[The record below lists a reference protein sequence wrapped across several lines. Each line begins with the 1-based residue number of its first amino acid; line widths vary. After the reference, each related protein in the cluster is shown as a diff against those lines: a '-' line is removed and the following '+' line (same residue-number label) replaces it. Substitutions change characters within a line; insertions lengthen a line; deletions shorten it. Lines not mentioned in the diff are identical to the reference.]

1 MPVRSIGAL
10 ALAAALAMPTAS
22 LAFDESKYPDLKGQW
37 TRARE
42 PILGGG
48 QAPFDPSK
56 PTGRGQQAPLT
67 PEDQAIY
74 EANLADQATG

>member
-48 QAPFDPSK
+48 QAPFDPSTPTK
-56 PTGRGQQAPLT
+56 PPADRATGRAAS
-67 PEDQAIY
+67 AIPS
-74 EANLADQATG
+74 ACRG